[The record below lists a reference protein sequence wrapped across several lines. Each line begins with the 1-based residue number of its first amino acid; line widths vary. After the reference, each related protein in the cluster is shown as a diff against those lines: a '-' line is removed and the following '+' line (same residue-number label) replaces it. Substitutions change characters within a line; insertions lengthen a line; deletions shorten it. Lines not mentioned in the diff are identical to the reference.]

1 MNRLNRIIY
10 MHKRKLGDLYHM
22 YCLDRDI
29 EDIRK
34 RRKEIV
40 MLAEE
45 KEVWEGIRD
54 SIRGRVKGE

>member
-1 MNRLNRIIY
+1 
-10 MHKRKLGDLYHM
+10 M